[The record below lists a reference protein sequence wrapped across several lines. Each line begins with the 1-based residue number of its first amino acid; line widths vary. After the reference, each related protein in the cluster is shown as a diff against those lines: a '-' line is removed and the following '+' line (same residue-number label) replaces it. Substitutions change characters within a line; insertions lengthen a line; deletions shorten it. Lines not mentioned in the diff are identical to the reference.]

1 MDYQRF
7 YKQLFAPLE
16 AQIGPIDPNTV
27 FAIIG
32 FDCGG
37 PLNFSTIGAE
47 CGERFI
53 TYVSCEL
60 AVRKEQV
67 PSGLGRY
74 ELLCS
79 CDDEQWVRSNLTILG
94 HMSME
99 TRFGHGHTVDMCE
112 VVGSKA
118 RIQGVVFAKQCSA
131 TIARQRYGIFRI
143 IGLTRAEMD
152 YKRAHGLAALKRE
165 LKKGGVYPHTLV
177 NRASLV

>member
-1 MDYQRF
+1 LDYQRF

-16 AQIGPIDPNTV
+16 AQLGLIDPNSI

-37 PLNFSTIGAE
+37 PLNFCTIGAD
-47 CGERFI
+47 GAERVI

-60 AVRKEQV
+60 AVREEQV

-79 CDDEQWVRSNLTILG
+79 CDNEQWVRSNLTNLG
-94 HMSME
+94 HMSLE
-99 TRFGHGHTVDMCE
+99 TKFGHGHTVDMGE
-112 VVGSKA
+112 VVGPDA
-118 RIQGVVFAKQCSA
+118 LIQAVVFEQQCST
-131 TIARQRYGIFRI
+131 TIDSRRYGILRV
-143 IGLTRAEMD
+143 IGLTRAELE
-152 YKRAHGLAALKRE
+152 YKRAHGLPALVRV

-177 NRASLV
+177 ERASLI